1 MITEGYNQQHRLA
14 VYWKN
19 LIMACKKDP
28 TMTICTQWWDF
39 RNFTRDLDSGFS
51 KGCKLT
57 HIDKVYSPLTSG
69 WLTPK
74 LKKSPTN
81 NRLGVWWLISDSSY
95 NRFWEYAVA
104 DSVFRQFV
112 ARVLCLNPNMVHAG
126 VRLDDWKYYGVYKFT
141 KTTYLELLS
150 IAGENFNTYETNK
163 DFR

>member
-1 MITEGYNQQHRLA
+1 M
-14 VYWKN
+14 
-19 LIMACKKDP
+19 
-28 TMTICTQWWDF
+28 
-39 RNFTRDLDSGFS
+39 
-51 KGCKLT
+51 
-57 HIDKVYSPLTSG
+57 
-69 WLTPK
+69 
-74 LKKSPTN
+74 
-81 NRLGVWWLISDSSY
+81 
-95 NRFWEYAVA
+95 A